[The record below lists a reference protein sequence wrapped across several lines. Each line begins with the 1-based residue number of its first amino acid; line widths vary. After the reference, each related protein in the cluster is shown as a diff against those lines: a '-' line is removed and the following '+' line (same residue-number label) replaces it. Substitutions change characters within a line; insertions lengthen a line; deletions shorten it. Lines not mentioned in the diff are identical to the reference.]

1 MIVNTVQDKVTE
13 VEESHRFIITNDW
26 MQRKHS
32 EWGGNPV
39 RVLNLSAVRYLQRC
53 T

>member
-26 MQRKHS
+26 MQSKHTKSGEETLS
-32 EWGGNPV
+32 E
-39 RVLNLSAVRYLQRC
+39 S
-53 T
+53 